1 MLLCG
6 NFVSPRTLTANG
18 TPFDCLSGGI
28 QQLPARRNGGYCIQT
43 SAGQYSYAYFTT
55 F

>member
-1 MLLCG
+1 MT
-6 NFVSPRTLTANG
+6 VNG
-18 TPFDCLSGGI
+18 TAIDCVTAGTYP
-28 QQLPARRNGGYCIQT
+28 LPSARNGGFCFVA